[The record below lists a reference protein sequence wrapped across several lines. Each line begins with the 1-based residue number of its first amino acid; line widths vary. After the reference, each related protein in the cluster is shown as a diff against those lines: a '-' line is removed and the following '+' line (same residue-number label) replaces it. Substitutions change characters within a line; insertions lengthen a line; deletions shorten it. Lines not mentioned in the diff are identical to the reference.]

1 MLFKYIKR
9 SEEPRV
15 KWTSSERERVNC
27 FDKGK
32 PSPVCPANTG
42 YLL

>member
-9 SEEPRV
+9 SEEPRA
-15 KWTSSERERVNC
+15 KWTSSERERFNY
-27 FDKGK
+27 FDEGK
-32 PSPVCPANTG
+32 PSPMSPANIA